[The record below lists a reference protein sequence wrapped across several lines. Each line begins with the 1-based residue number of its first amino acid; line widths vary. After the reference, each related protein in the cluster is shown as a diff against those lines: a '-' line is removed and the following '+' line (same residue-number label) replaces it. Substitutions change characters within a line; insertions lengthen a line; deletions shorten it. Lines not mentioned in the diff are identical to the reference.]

1 MSQHR
6 LCKFGSAKFAGPA
19 NIFCASHLKFSDA
32 VMLFSLQMQPTLSH
46 VPQRLLARNF
56 GQTARPKASPKCLQD
71 SKLRPAF
78 VTQMLEGFGPRPHMA
93 FHRFGT
99 ATRMLSPTYWHV
111 QTYFRPSTG
120 GIQKHG
126 ALLPH
131 SWIQEAPLK
140 GLEGGD
146 FGIYI
151 GKNTIAPNGR
161 QASKAPPRPPPV
173 VWCAVLWWW
182 VLGLI
187 PFLPPCGVVVVL
199 GLGFRVCTRTPPVGG
214 GVV

>member
-6 LCKFGSAKFAGPA
+6 LCNNFGSAKFAGPA
-19 NIFCASHLKFSDA
+19 NIFCASHLKSNL

-46 VPQRLLARNF
+46 VPQRLLARSF
-56 GQTARPKASPKCLQD
+56 GQTARPKASPKCLED
-71 SKLRPAF
+71 SRLRPAF
-78 VTQMLEGFGPRPHMA
+78 VTQMLEGFERRPTWLSTGSGPRPEC
-93 FHRFGT
+93 FPPRTGT
-99 ATRMLSPTYWHV
+99 SNIFSPEY
-111 QTYFRPSTG
+111 TG

-151 GKNTIAPNGR
+151 GQTLLRQMDAKRPRHGTHPPN
-161 QASKAPPRPPPV
+161 K
-173 VWCAVLWWW
+173 
-182 VLGLI
+182 
-187 PFLPPCGVVVVL
+187 
-199 GLGFRVCTRTPPVGG
+199 
-214 GVV
+214 